1 MKKLLLLLLSGTLAF
16 GLFFNYTPVAKAYSN
31 VHMIDN
37 AVFDNTG
44 SMTAGQI
51 DSFLNGFPSSCI
63 SSNHGFT
70 APYPV
75 DWYTYG
81 ANVSAGTVI
90 RRAADIWGINPQV
103 TLATLQKEE
112 QLVNGSQGCAT
123 WRFWSAMGYDCPGPV
138 THSYPA
144 TGGSL
149 TCVAHESNVG
159 FSQQVSHGAWQ
170 LEFGRYRSEGD
181 GNLNWDGDGAIT
193 YYGFMT
199 QGSRARAIGQPVV
212 YYDGNVTLGNGS
224 TFVDNG
230 ATASLYSYTP
240 YLNQS
245 FPGIFESFF
254 GAGSTTGASPFPASA
269 IFRSYFPATGEHFY
283 TQNYTEWQ
291 NTAKAGAVAEG
302 IAYYE
307 PGSATAV
314 PVYRL
319 IIPNGKH
326 FYTASA
332 AEKNSLISTGLYR
345 LEGVAFYVEPSQLAG
360 TAPVWRM
367 RNDINGDH
375 FYTISVAERDNL
387 LKSPFWHLDGAG
399 WFGY

>member
-1 MKKLLLLLLSGTLAF
+1 MKKIIFPLTAILIAF
-16 GLFFNYTPVAKAYSN
+16 GIFFNYTPTAKAYSN
-31 VHMIDN
+31 SKMIDN
-37 AVFDNTG
+37 AVFDNANT
-44 SMTAGQI
+44 MNATQI
-51 DSFLNGFPSSCI
+51 DAFLNTFPNSCI
-63 SSNHGFT
+63 SSNKGFVS
-70 APYPV
+70 PYPN
-75 DWYTYG
+75 DWYGYG

-90 RRAADIWGINPQV
+90 RRAADMWGINPQV
-103 TLATLQKEE
+103 ILATLQKEE

-123 WRFWSAMGYDCPGPV
+123 WRYWSAMGYDCPGPV
-138 THSYPA
+138 NKSYPA

-149 TCVAHESNVG
+149 TCVQHESNLG

-170 LEFGRYRSEGD
+170 LAFGRHRSEGN

-193 YYGFMT
+193 YYGYMT

-212 YYDGNVTLGNGS
+212 YYDGNISLSNG
-224 TFVDNG
+224 TTYVENG
-230 ATASLYSYTP
+230 ATAALYSYTP

-254 GAGSTTGASPFPASA
+254 GAGSTTAASPYPASA
-269 IFRSYFPATGEHFY
+269 IFRTYFPATGEHFY
-283 TQNYTEWQ
+283 TQNYTEWM
-291 NTAKAGAVAEG
+291 NTTKGGGVAEG
-302 IAYYE
+302 IAYYS

-326 FYTASA
+326 FYTASV
-332 AEKNSLISTGLYR
+332 AEKDGLISTGKYR

-367 RNDINGDH
+367 RNDVNGDH
-375 FYTISVAERDNL
+375 FYTISVTERDNL
-387 LKSPFWHLDGAG
+387 LKSPFWHLDGVG

>member
-1 MKKLLLLLLSGTLAF
+1 
-16 GLFFNYTPVAKAYSN
+16 
-31 VHMIDN
+31 MIDD
-37 AVFDNTG
+37 AVFDNTN
-44 SMTAGQI
+44 SMNAAQI
-51 DSFLNGFPSSCI
+51 DSFLNGFPNSCI
-63 SSNHGFT
+63 STNHGFVS
-70 APYPV
+70 PYPN

-103 TLATLQKEE
+103 ILATLQKEE

-123 WRFWSAMGYDCPGPV
+123 WRYWSAMGYDCPGSA
-138 THSYPA
+138 TYSYPA
-144 TGGSL
+144 TGGGA

-170 LEFGRYRSEGD
+170 LEFGRYRSEGN
-181 GNLNWDGDGAIT
+181 GNLGYDGDQGIK
-193 YYGFMT
+193 YYGYMT
-199 QGSRARAIGQPVV
+199 QGSRPRCGAISSQCSSADLQSV
-212 YYDGNVTLGNGS
+212 YYDGNITLSNGS

-254 GAGSTTGASPFPASA
+254 GAGSTTGASPYPSSA
-269 IFRSYFPATGEHFY
+269 IFRSYFPSSGEHFY

-291 NTAKAGAVAEG
+291 NTARSGAVAEG

-326 FYTASA
+326 FYTASTS
-332 AEKNSLISTGLYR
+332 EKDGLVNIAHYTY
-345 LEGVAFYVEPSQLAG
+345 EGVAFYVEPNQLSGSSA
-360 TAPVWRM
+360 VWRL
-367 RNDINGDH
+367 RNDANGDH
-375 FYTISVAERDNL
+375 FYTINVNEKNALLGSSVW
-387 LKSPFWHLDGAG
+387 KLDGAA